1 MNIFYI
7 SIFLLFIK
15 IVLNMLFIK
24 LCFKEV
30 GKGRLLINID
40 IYE

>member
-15 IVLNMLFIK
+15 IFLNLLFIK
-24 LCFKEV
+24 LYFKEL

-40 IYE
+40 IYK